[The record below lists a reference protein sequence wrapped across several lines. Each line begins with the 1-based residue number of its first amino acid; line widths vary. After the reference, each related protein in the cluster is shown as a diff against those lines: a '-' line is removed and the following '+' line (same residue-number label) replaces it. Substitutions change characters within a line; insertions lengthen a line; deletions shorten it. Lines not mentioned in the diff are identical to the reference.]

1 MSSIKGISL
10 KRVSVHGDFP
20 LDYMAIIF
28 NEVIDCV
35 DNIHS
40 KREEFEC
47 MSTLVLD
54 MSKIPSSV
62 DGFFLKGWNK
72 YGFYK
77 NIVNENMKM
86 QLLHLYKANE
96 FLKFKEIEI
105 NGTSVTNG

>member
-1 MSSIKGISL
+1 
-10 KRVSVHGDFP
+10 
-20 LDYMAIIF
+20 MAIIF

-62 DGFFLKGWNK
+62 DGFFLKG
-72 YGFYK
+72 G
-77 NIVNENMKM
+77 
-86 QLLHLYKANE
+86 
-96 FLKFKEIEI
+96 I
-105 NGTSVTNG
+105 NTVFIKHCQ